1 MLPSLIRKFIEAKN
15 SGANEVVIWGS
26 GTPKREFLHVNDLAG
41 ACCFLMQ
48 QYNEPNII
56 NIGSGEDISIY
67 NLALLIKEIVGFT
80 GTITLDS
87 SKPDG
92 TPRKLLNISKIKA
105 LGWTPTI
112 DLTTGISQVVAA
124 NLNRWQ

>member
-1 MLPSLIRKFIEAKN
+1 
-15 SGANEVVIWGS
+15 
-26 GTPKREFLHVNDLAG
+26 
-41 ACCFLMQ
+41 MQ
-48 QYNEPNII
+48 QYNESDII

-67 NLALLIKEIVGFT
+67 NLALLIKEIVGYT
-80 GTITLDS
+80 GNITLDS

-124 NLNRWQ
+124 NLNTWQ